1 MCWSPC
7 RQRPRRQL
15 HRTMT
20 KLIEDYGLIGDC
32 ETAALVSR
40 AGSVDWLC
48 WPRFDSGAVFAALLG
63 GADNGHWS
71 IRPSDPAP
79 RVHRRYRGNT
89 LILETTFETA
99 GGSVTLTDFMPL
111 RERGTSHLIRIVRG
125 QRGQVKMTTEL
136 MLRFDYG
143 AVVPWVTRLDDQ
155 NLQAIAGPDMVVLY
169 AETPI
174 DADGFRH
181 RGDFT
186 VAAGEQVAFS
196 LRYGP
201 SYLPAPPAIDALEAL
216 EVTQAA
222 WERWSSPCGQ
232 SGNCSEEVL
241 RSAITLKALTYRP
254 TGGIVA
260 APTTSLPEALGGVRN
275 WDYRYCWLRDATFT
289 LMALMN
295 AGFHQEAAA
304 WRAWLRRAVAGDPAQ
319 VQIMY
324 GLAGERRLD
333 EWLLPWLPG
342 YKGSN
347 PVRIGNAAA
356 GQLQIDIYGEVLDAL
371 YQASVLGLGDV
382 HVDWDLQ
389 SALIQHL
396 VAIWKEPDDGIWEVR
411 SERRHFT
418 HSKVM
423 AWVAFDRA
431 IKSVERY
438 RLPGPAD
445 KWRAARDE
453 IHREVCE
460 KGFNATLGAFVQSYG
475 SDALDASTLLIP
487 LVGFLPPS
495 DPRVKSTVAAIERD
509 LTENGLVL
517 RYRHDSTD
525 DGLPGGEGVFL
536 ACSFWL
542 VDNYVLLGRH
552 EEARTLFG
560 RLLSLRND
568 LGLLAEQ
575 YDAVSGRM
583 LGNFPQA
590 FSHIALINSAHN
602 LWEREKPAEKRSGHA
617 SPRESIDRRTTAQHS
632 PRRSRKSNV

>member
-1 MCWSPC
+1 
-7 RQRPRRQL
+7 
-15 HRTMT
+15 MT
-20 KLIEDYGLIGDC
+20 KRIEDYGLIGDC

-48 WPRFDSGAVFAALLG
+48 WPRFDSGAVFAGLLG
-63 GADNGHWS
+63 GTDNGHWS
-71 IRPSDPAP
+71 IAPSDPSP

-99 GGSVTLTDFMPL
+99 DGSVTLIDFMPL
-111 RERGTSHLIRIVRG
+111 RERGTSHLIRIVQGRRG
-125 QRGQVKMTTEL
+125 RVRMSAEL
-136 MLRFDYG
+136 VLRFDYG
-143 AVVPWVTRLDDQ
+143 AVVPWVTRLDACS
-155 NLQAIAGPDMVVLY
+155 LQAIAGPDMAVLY
-169 AETPI
+169 AEAPME
-174 DADGFRH
+174 ADGFRH
-181 RGDFT
+181 RGEFT

-196 LRYGP
+196 LRHGP
-201 SYLPAPPAIDALEAL
+201 SYLPVPPAIDAAEAL
-216 EVTQAA
+216 KLTQAA
-222 WERWSSPCGQ
+222 WEEWSSACKQCGDF
-232 SGNCSEEVL
+232 SEDVL

-275 WDYRYCWLRDATFT
+275 WDYRFCWLRDATFT
-289 LMALMN
+289 LMALMS

-333 EWLLPWLPG
+333 EWILPWLPG
-342 YKGSN
+342 YEGSN

-371 YQASVLGLGDV
+371 YQASVHGLGDV
-382 HVDWDLQ
+382 NDDWDLQ

-396 VAIWKEPDDGIWEVR
+396 AAIWKDPDDGIWEVR
-411 SERRHFT
+411 GERRHFT

-438 RLPGPAD
+438 HLPGPVD

-460 KGFNATLGAFVQSYG
+460 KGFNAARGAFVQSYG
-475 SDALDASTLLIP
+475 SDALDASTLLIA

-495 DPRVKSTVAAIERD
+495 DPRVKSTLAAIERD
-509 LTENGLVL
+509 LMENGLVL
-517 RYRHDSTD
+517 RYRHESTD
-525 DGLPGGEGVFL
+525 DGLPGGEGAFL

-542 VDNYVLLGRH
+542 VDNYVLLGRRK
-552 EEARTLFG
+552 EARELFD

-568 LGLLAEQ
+568 LGLLAEE
-575 YDAVSGRM
+575 YDCRSGRM

-602 LWEREKPAEKRSGHA
+602 LLEREKPADKRSGHA
-617 SPRESIDRRTTAQHS
+617 SPREGTDQKTATQRS
-632 PRRSRKSNV
+632 LQSARRSQV

>member
-1 MCWSPC
+1 MA
-7 RQRPRRQL
+7 
-15 HRTMT
+15 

-63 GADNGHWS
+63 STDNGRWS
-71 IRPSDPAP
+71 IAPSDPEP
-79 RVHRRYRGNT
+79 RVRRRYRGNT

-99 GGSVTLTDFMPL
+99 DGSVILIDFMPL
-111 RERGTSHLIRIVRG
+111 REQGMSHLIRIVQGRRG
-125 QRGQVKMTTEL
+125 RVKMATEL

-143 AVVPWVTRLDDQ
+143 AIVPWITRLDDRSI
-155 NLQAIAGPDMVVLY
+155 QAIAGPDMVVLY
-169 AETPI
+169 AEAPI
-174 DADGFRH
+174 EAEGFRH
-181 RGDFT
+181 YGEFF
-186 VAAGEQVAFS
+186 VSAGEQVAFS

-201 SYLPAPPAIDALEAL
+201 SYLPVTPAIDALEAL
-216 EVTQAA
+216 NATQSA
-222 WERWSSPCGQ
+222 WEEWSSAASRRGDW
-232 SGNCSEEVL
+232 SAHVL

-260 APTTSLPEALGGVRN
+260 AASTSLPEALGGVRN

-333 EWLLPWLPG
+333 EWILPWLHG
-342 YKGSN
+342 YEGST

-371 YQASVLGLGDV
+371 YQASVHGLGDI

-411 SERRHFT
+411 GERRHFT

-423 AWVAFDRA
+423 AWVALDRA

-438 RLPGPAD
+438 HLPGPLET
-445 KWRAARDE
+445 WRAVREE

-460 KGFNATLGAFVQSYG
+460 RGFNSACGAFVQSYA
-475 SDALDASTLLIP
+475 SDALDASALLIP

-495 DPRVKSTVAAIERD
+495 DPRVKSTVAAIERN
-509 LTENGLVL
+509 LIENGLVL
-517 RYRHDSTD
+517 RYRHESTD
-525 DGLPGGEGVFL
+525 DGLPGSEGAFL

-542 VDNYVLLGRH
+542 VDNLVLLGRR
-552 EEARTLFG
+552 EEAQAMFD

-568 LGLLAEQ
+568 LGLLAEE
-575 YDAVSGRM
+575 YDAVNGRM

-602 LWEREKPAEKRSGHA
+602 LWEREKPAERRSGHA
-617 SPRESIDRRTTAQHS
+617 LPREGTDRKTTAQHLPRS
-632 PRRSRKSNV
+632 LRRSQV

>member
-1 MCWSPC
+1 LTLS
-7 RQRPRRQL
+7 RRPAPAT
-15 HRTMT
+15 HRIMA

-63 GADNGHWS
+63 NADNGHWS
-71 IRPSDPAP
+71 IAPSDPDPAV
-79 RVHRRYRGNT
+79 RRRYRGNT
-89 LILETTFETA
+89 LILETTFETVD
-99 GGSVTLTDFMPL
+99 GSVTLIDFMPL
-111 RERGTSHLIRIVRG
+111 RERGTSHLIRIVQGLRG
-125 QRGQVKMTTEL
+125 RVKMTTEL
-136 MLRFDYG
+136 VLRFDYG
-143 AVVPWVTRLDDQ
+143 AVVPWVTRLDERSIK
-155 NLQAIAGPDMVVLY
+155 AIAGPDMAVLY

-174 DADGFRH
+174 EADGFRH
-181 RGDFT
+181 RGEFF
-186 VAAGEQVAFS
+186 VSAGEQLAFS

-201 SYLPAPPAIDALEAL
+201 SYLPVPPAIDALEAL
-216 EVTQAA
+216 DVTEAE
-222 WERWSSPCGQ
+222 WEKWSST
-232 SGNCSEEVL
+232 CSERSDCSEYVL

-260 APTTSLPEALGGVRN
+260 APTTSLPESLGGVRN
-275 WDYRYCWLRDATFT
+275 WDYRFCWLRDATFT

-295 AGFHQEAAA
+295 AGFHDEAAA

-333 EWLLPWLPG
+333 EWILPWLPG
-342 YKGSN
+342 YEGSN

-356 GQLQIDIYGEVLDAL
+356 GQLQTDIYGEVLDAL
-371 YQASVLGLGDV
+371 YQASVHGLGDI
-382 HVDWDLQ
+382 HDDWDLQ
-389 SALIQHL
+389 CALVQHL

-411 SERRHFT
+411 SGRRQFT
-418 HSKVM
+418 YSKVM

-438 RLPGPAD
+438 HLPGPVD
-445 KWRAARDE
+445 MWRAVRDE

-460 KGFNATLGAFVQSYG
+460 KGFNAERRAFVQSYE
-475 SDALDASTLLIP
+475 SDALDASALLIP

-517 RYRHDSTD
+517 RYRPENTD
-525 DGLPGGEGVFL
+525 DGLPGGDGAFL

-542 VDNYVLLGRH
+542 VDNLVLLGRRD
-552 EEARTLFG
+552 EARALFD

-568 LGLLAEQ
+568 LGLLAEE
-575 YDAVSGRM
+575 YDAGKGRM

-590 FSHIALINSAHN
+590 FSHITLINSAHN
-602 LWEREKPAEKRSGHA
+602 LWDREKPAERRSGHVPA
-617 SPRESIDRRTTAQHS
+617 PPHGGVDQQEAADSPRPQ
-632 PRRSRKSNV
+632 RKSRG

>member
-1 MCWSPC
+1 MA
-7 RQRPRRQL
+7 
-15 HRTMT
+15 

-63 GADNGHWS
+63 GTDNGHWS
-71 IRPSDPAP
+71 IAPSDPDP
-79 RVHRRYRGNT
+79 QVRRRYRGNT

-99 GGSVTLTDFMPL
+99 GGGVTLIDFMPL
-111 RERGTSHLIRIVRG
+111 RVGGTSHLIRIVRG
-125 QRGQVKMTTEL
+125 QCGRVKMTTEL
-136 MLRFDYG
+136 VLRFDYG
-143 AVVPWVTRLDDQ
+143 AVVPWVTRLDDHS
-155 NLQAIAGPDMVVLY
+155 LQAIAGPDMVVLY
-169 AETPI
+169 AEAPVE
-174 DADGFRH
+174 ADGFRH
-181 RGDFT
+181 RGEFF
-186 VAAGEQVAFS
+186 VSAGEQIAFS

-201 SYLPAPPAIDALEAL
+201 SYLPVPPAIDALEAL
-216 EVTQAA
+216 NATQAE
-222 WERWSSPCGQ
+222 WEEWSGT
-232 SGNCSEEVL
+232 CSQRGDCSAYVL

-275 WDYRYCWLRDATFT
+275 WDYRFCWLRDATFA
-289 LMALMN
+289 LMALMS
-295 AGFHQEAAA
+295 AGFHKEAAA

-333 EWLLPWLPG
+333 EWILPWLPG
-342 YKGSN
+342 YEGSN
-347 PVRIGNAAA
+347 PVRTGNAAA

-382 HVDWDLQ
+382 HSDWDLQ
-389 SALIQHL
+389 SALLQHL
-396 VAIWKEPDDGIWEVR
+396 LAIWKEPDDGIWEVR
-411 SERRHFT
+411 SGRRHFT
-418 HSKVM
+418 YSRVM

-438 RLPGPAD
+438 RLPGPVDA
-445 KWRAARDE
+445 WRAVRDE
-453 IHREVCE
+453 IHGEVCQR
-460 KGFNATLGAFVQSYG
+460 GFNAARGAFVQSYE
-475 SDALDASTLLIP
+475 SDALDASALLIP
-487 LVGFLPPS
+487 LVGFLAPS

-517 RYRHDSTD
+517 RYRTESTN
-525 DGLPGGEGVFL
+525 DGLPGGEGAFL

-542 VDNYVLLGRH
+542 VDNLVLLGRR
-552 EEARTLFG
+552 EEARALFDH
-560 RLLSLRND
+560 LLSLRND
-568 LGLLAEQ
+568 LGLLAEE
-575 YDAVSGRM
+575 YDAGSGRM

-617 SPRESIDRRTTAQHS
+617 PPREDTGEETAPRQSPRSL
-632 PRRSRKSNV
+632 RRSQA